1 MNRIKT
7 VGSVFAL
14 ALIVLIAVQYGLIS
28 SNLSYTKTMQEMHK
42 NSQRI
47 NQLYVVFGLLLDT
60 ETNTKGFILTGEDLF
75 LTPYYEVQKKLPVE
89 IDRLDNFLS
98 KEELDN
104 FTKSLKK
111 RTDYADSLIAKK
123 KSGQKIT
130 FYDLAIGKGLMDDVR
145 MEVTRLTPRDEN
157 AMKNQSGIIKDAGQG
172 VTNLMIAGALFSL
185 LVVVLSAYFVYKELK
200 ERLKAQKELNVA
212 LGTSEA
218 VTENIGQGVVVG
230 DLNGKVVYANQI
242 AQNAR
247 NMTINEMKTKS
258 LEELFETAEIEPG
271 YLKQLLKTDKTVV
284 ETIVTYSTGVKRTVK
299 VNFSPLLVN
308 GVIEGVVIAYV
319 DISAEAES
327 ISELTTGKEV
337 ALSASRAKSDFLAK
351 MSHEIRTP
359 LNAILGV
366 GEIMSLTKLS
376 DEQKKCMEIY
386 QRSSLTLI
394 NLVNDILDLS
404 KIEAGKIELNNIP
417 FSLKNLV
424 DTCTSI
430 MDFRA
435 SQKGLLFKS
444 KVMSNYDHLIGDE
457 GRIRQ
462 IVINLLGNAIKFT
475 EHGSITLSVT
485 CIDRGTSQ
493 KELLISVKDTGKGIA
508 PENLDKLFQNYQQE
522 SNKIS
527 SMYGGTG
534 LGLSLSKELAEL
546 MGGNIIVKS
555 EPGKGSEFIL
565 NCFVEAAMGDFEN
578 EDTPKGSVD
587 KNLNIL
593 LVDDNPENRFIVKR
607 FLDESGINISEAAD
621 GVEAID
627 AFNKSKFDMI
637 FMDINMPNKDG
648 IQATGDIRAIEKEK
662 DLHRTVIIAL
672 SANALSKEYNRA
684 MEVGCDDYLTKPIS
698 RGKLL
703 ASIEK
708 WQKGHVVKKEEI
720 IDEVI
725 RAAIPGYLL
734 NRKKDVETLKDSF
747 AIKELKV
754 IKKLAHNM
762 AGTAESYGQAEL
774 GKIAFNLDQA
784 ADEADWTEIEKY
796 IVEMEKLLK
805 G

>member
-28 SNLSYTKTMQEMHK
+28 SNLSYTKTMQELNK
-42 NSQRI
+42 NSQKI
-47 NQLYVVFGLLLDT
+47 NQLYVVFGLLLDM
-60 ETNTKGFILTGEDLF
+60 ETNTKGYILTGEDLF
-75 LTPYYEVQKKLPVE
+75 LNPYNEAQKKLPPE
-89 IDRLDNFLS
+89 MDRLDNFLTT
-98 KEELDN
+98 KELSD
-104 FTKSLKK
+104 FTASIKK
-111 RTDYADSLIAKK
+111 RTTYADGLIAKK

-157 AMKNQSGIIKDAGQG
+157 AMKHQSGVIKDAGQG
-172 VTNLMIAGALFSL
+172 VTNLVIAGALFSL
-185 LVVVLSAYFVYKELK
+185 LVVVLSAHFVYKELI

-230 DLNGKVVYANQI
+230 DLSGKVIYANQI
-242 AQNAR
+242 AQNTR
-247 NMTINEMKTKS
+247 KMTIDEMKAKS
-258 LEELFETAEIEPG
+258 LEELFESAEIEPG
-271 YLKQLLKTDKTVV
+271 YLKELLSTDKTVV

-299 VNFSPLLVN
+299 VNFSPLLVK
-308 GVIEGVVIAYV
+308 GIIEGVVIAYT

-444 KVMSNYDHLIGDE
+444 KLMSNYDHMIGDE

-475 EHGSITLSVT
+475 ETGSITLSVT

-508 PENLDKLFQNYQQE
+508 PENIDKLFHNYQQE
-522 SNKIS
+522 STKIS
-527 SMYGGTG
+527 SQYGGTG

-546 MGGNIIVKS
+546 MGGSIIVKS
-555 EPGKGSEFIL
+555 ELGKGSEFIL
-565 NCFVEAAMGDFEN
+565 NCFVESAMGDFEN
-578 EDTPKGSVD
+578 EATPKGAVD
-587 KNLNIL
+587 KNLKVL

-607 FLDESGINISEAAD
+607 FLDESEISISEAGD
-621 GVEAID
+621 GVEAIY
-627 AFNKSKFDMI
+627 AFSTKKFDVI

-648 IQATGDIRAIEKEK
+648 IEATRDIRALEKEK
-662 DLHRTVIIAL
+662 GLPRTVIIAL

-703 ASIEK
+703 ATIEK
-708 WQKGHVVKKEEI
+708 WQKGHIAKAEDT
-720 IDEVI
+720 IDEAI
-725 RAAIPGYLL
+725 RAAIPDYLQ
-734 NRKKDVETLKDSF
+734 NRKRDIETLKEAF
-747 AIKELKV
+747 AVKEIKI
-754 IKKLAHNM
+754 IKKLAHNI
-762 AGTAESYGQAEL
+762 AGTAESYGQVEL
-774 GKIAFNLDQA
+774 GKIAFSLDYA
-784 ADEADWTEIEKY
+784 VAEADWAEIEKY

-805 G
+805 A

>member
-14 ALIVLIAVQYGLIS
+14 ALIVLISVQYGLIS

-42 NSQRI
+42 NSQKI
-47 NQLYVVFGLLLDT
+47 NQLYVVFGLLLDI
-60 ETNTKGFILTGEDLF
+60 ETSTRAYILTGEDLF
-75 LTPYYEVQKKLPVE
+75 LNPYKEAQKKLSPE
-89 IDRLDNFLS
+89 MDRLDNFLS
-98 KEELDN
+98 SEEMN
-104 FTKSLKK
+104 SFNESIKK
-111 RTDYADSLIAKK
+111 RTSYADSLIAKK

-130 FYDLAIGKGLMDDVR
+130 FYDLAIGKGLMDNVR
-145 MEVTRLTPRDEN
+145 MEVTHLTPRDES
-157 AMKNQSGIIKDAGQG
+157 AIKHQSGIIKDAGQG

-185 LVVVLSAYFVYKELK
+185 LVVVLSAYFVYKELL
-200 ERLKAQKELNVA
+200 ERLKAQKALNIA

-230 DLNGKVVYANQI
+230 DLNGKVMYANQI
-242 AQNAR
+242 AQNNR
-247 NMTINEMKTKS
+247 KMTIDEMKAKS

-271 YLKQLLKTDKTVV
+271 YLKELLRTDKTVV

-299 VNFSPLLVN
+299 VNFSPLLVK
-308 GVIEGVVIAYV
+308 GVIEGVVIAYA

-417 FSLKNLV
+417 FSLKNLI
-424 DTCTSI
+424 DSCTSI

-444 KVMSNYDHLIGDE
+444 KLMSNYDHMIGDE

-475 EHGSITLSVT
+475 ETGSITLSVT

-508 PENLDKLFQNYQQE
+508 KENLDKLFNNYQQE
-522 SNKIS
+522 STKIS
-527 SMYGGTG
+527 SEYGGTG

-546 MGGNIIVKS
+546 MGGSIIVKS
-555 EPGKGSEFIL
+555 ELGKGSEFIL
-565 NCFVEAAMGDFEN
+565 NCFVESAMGDFEN
-578 EDTPKGSVD
+578 EATPKGLVD
-587 KNLNIL
+587 KNLKIL

-607 FLDESGINISEAAD
+607 FLDESEISVSEVGDGI
-621 GVEAID
+621 EAID
-627 AFNKSKFDMI
+627 AFTTKKFDVI

-648 IQATGDIRAIEKEK
+648 IEATRDIRAMEKEK
-662 DLHRTVIIAL
+662 GLPRTVIIAL
-672 SANALSKEYNRA
+672 SANALAKEYDRA

-703 ASIEK
+703 ATIEK
-708 WQKGHVVKKEEI
+708 WQKGHPVKAEGT
-720 IDEVI
+720 IDEAI
-725 RAAIPGYLL
+725 RAAIPNYLA
-734 NRKKDVETLKDSF
+734 NKKRDIETLKEAF
-747 AIKELKV
+747 AVKEIKV
-754 IKKLAHNM
+754 IKRLAHNI
-762 AGTAESYGQAEL
+762 AGTAESYGQIEL

-784 ADEADWTEIEKY
+784 VSEADWTEIEKY
-796 IVEMEKLLK
+796 IVEMEKVLK
-805 G
+805 A